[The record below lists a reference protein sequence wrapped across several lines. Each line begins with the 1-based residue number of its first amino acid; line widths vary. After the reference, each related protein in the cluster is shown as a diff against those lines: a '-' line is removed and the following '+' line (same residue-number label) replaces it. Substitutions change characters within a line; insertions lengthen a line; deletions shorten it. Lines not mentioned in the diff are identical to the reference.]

1 MNSRTVAIYRDLLLP
16 YSETFIP
23 AQVESLS
30 TYSGFY
36 VGMSRVAGANSLVS
50 QKKSIVLSD
59 LVSQPA
65 PWKLAFK
72 LTGFAHP
79 GWFREIK
86 KRSPQLVHAHFGLDG
101 VLSLPLAKKLNVP
114 LVVTFHGNDATG
126 MEYKSTGR
134 AKLTDLFQKR
144 GQFFRDLYLE
154 RRDRLFK
161 SANCFIAVSEFIR
174 SKLVDKGCPSDKIL
188 VHYIGV
194 DIDKFTPNLS
204 IQREPIVMFVGRLV
218 EKKGCEYLIRAM
230 AQVQAVMPEIE
241 LVVVG
246 SGPLQQRLEQLAQ
259 SCLKRYRF
267 LGVQPPEAV
276 KDLMNRSLLL
286 CTPSVTAA
294 NGDSEGLPI
303 VVYEAQAMGLPVV
316 GSIHAGIPEAV
327 VHGETGFLAP
337 ERDWEML
344 GKHMVTI
351 LNDVQLR
358 ERFSMA
364 GRKRAEQEFSLKSNT
379 AKLEAIYDRILSNR
393 L

>member
-1 MNSRTVAIYRDLLLP
+1 MDSRTVAIYRDLLLP

-50 QKKSIVLSD
+50 QEKSIVLSD

-174 SKLVDKGCPSDKIL
+174 SKLVDKGCPSGKIL

-259 SCLKRYRF
+259 NCLKRYRF

-337 ERDWEML
+337 EKDWETL
-344 GKHMVTI
+344 GKHIVTL

-364 GRKRAEQEFSLKSNT
+364 GRKRAEQKFSLKSNT
-379 AKLEAIYDRILSNR
+379 AKLEATYDRILSNR